1 LKNKQLNETVA
12 GKKIKESFAQEI
24 MSLMCYKNI
33 YIPYISSQKWVNAL
47 QKLFYSRDCFNK
59 TAKSWWQ
66 FHGNLIIDI
75 NNKKLKIVLLL
86 LFMIQNLS
94 IWSLET

>member
-12 GKKIKESFAQEI
+12 GKKIKESFAQKI

-33 YIPYISSQKWVNAL
+33 CIPHNSTQKWVNAL
-47 QKLFYSRDCFNK
+47 QILSYSRDCFNK

-66 FHGNLIIDI
+66 FQANLIIYI
-75 NNKKLKIVLLL
+75 YYNKLKNVLLL
-86 LFMIQNLS
+86 LLMVKNLS
-94 IWSLET
+94 